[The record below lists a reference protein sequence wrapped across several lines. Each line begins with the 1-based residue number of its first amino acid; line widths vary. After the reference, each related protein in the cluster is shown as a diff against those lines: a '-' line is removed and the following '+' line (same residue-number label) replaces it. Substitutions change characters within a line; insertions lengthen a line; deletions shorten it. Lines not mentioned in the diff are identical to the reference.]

1 MYKEEKV
8 GTTNGLAGTGVAGP
22 GSRHMGPRRPEQ
34 VYVYMTND
42 PVRPVAIEGWVGYSI
57 DQRLELT
64 SNQAK
69 ELIPLLVEA
78 VTR

>member
-1 MYKEEKV
+1 MHGETKI
-8 GTTNGLAGTGVAGP
+8 GTTFGLSGTGATGT
-22 GSRHMGPRRPEQ
+22 RHMGPRRPEQ

-42 PVRPVAIEGWVGYSI
+42 DVRPIAIEGWVGYSI

-64 SNQAK
+64 PAQAK